1 MPERNTNTVKKILFS
16 TFQQNNSKATMS
28 KNKFLL
34 RNFIH
39 TTYKLLRF
47 LLQPFL
53 KIENIRQQKAE
64 KTEFVL
70 NTVQYNPN
78 VLFK

>member
-1 MPERNTNTVKKILFS
+1 MPREIQTQLRKILFS

-53 KIENIRQQKAE
+53 KIENIRQQKAGE
-64 KTEFVL
+64 NRICIEYCPIQPKSIV
-70 NTVQYNPN
+70 
-78 VLFK
+78 